1 MVELFEKFISL
12 LMPKVV
18 YGGLEISD
26 SAIRF
31 LSVKSKASFSMRL
44 PPGLIVNGMI
54 KDRNSVAS
62 ALKAIK
68 NRIEPRA
75 KKKVNIVFIV
85 PSGAIYTQTFQLP
98 YVAKETLE
106 SAVEFNLK
114 TLSPL
119 RQEASYS
126 DWQLI
131 GETSD
136 QFELLSA
143 FAPAAVIDEYVFAAA
158 EAGFKILAIEFPS
171 LSMARLIKAAGASV
185 DLGRPYIILNLF
197 SEGLDFMIMKNG
209 NLYFD
214 YFQPWKTDQNGARQ
228 IKWSDFQDTVM
239 REARRIFNYYNTHW
253 GKVEDFLLISPEF
266 YDRLSTLITTNFGL
280 KVQTLSLR
288 GYAGV
293 TAPWFVALGG
303 ALRLDTSRSRDEEIS
318 LMGTGVREQYF
329 REELLVL
336 VGLWRN
342 VIASVIVF
350 AITASLASVLIIG
363 RIQNSAETNWRDVSG
378 IGVDIETIN
387 RLKTEAEQFNRLVNL
402 IGEVR
407 TGRVDWVAIFDKILT
422 TAGPRVTIDHV
433 FIPSVN
439 NPIRISGTALN
450 EASVFELERNLA
462 AQTEF
467 ANVQLPIASVKR
479 TVAGRWAFEIT
490 FSLKEIFFL
499 K

>member
-1 MVELFEKFISL
+1 MIELFEKFISL
-12 LMPKVV
+12 LIPKVV
-18 YGGLEISD
+18 FGGLEISD

-31 LSVKSKASFSMRL
+31 VSIKSKASFSMRL
-44 PPGLIVNGMI
+44 PPGLIVNGRI
-54 KDRNSVAS
+54 KDRNSAAS

-68 NRIEPRA
+68 NQIEPQA
-75 KKKVNIVFIV
+75 KKKTNIVFVV
-85 PSGAIYTQTFQLP
+85 PSGAIYTQAFQLP
-98 YVAKETLE
+98 YVAKDTLE

-114 TLSPL
+114 MLSPL
-119 RQEASYS
+119 RQEAAYS

-136 QFELLSA
+136 QLEVLAA
-143 FAPAAVIDEYVFAAA
+143 FAPAAVIDEYVSAAT

-171 LSMARLIKAAGASV
+171 LSMVRLIKSAGAAV
-185 DLGRPYIILNLF
+185 DLSRPYIVLNLF

-228 IKWSDFQDTVM
+228 IKWSDFQETVV
-239 REARRIFNYYNTHW
+239 REVRRIFNYYNTHW

-266 YDRLSTLITTNFGL
+266 YDRLAALISGSFGL

-288 GYAGV
+288 GYGGV
-293 TAPWFVALGG
+293 TVPWFIALGG
-303 ALRLDTSRSRDEEIS
+303 ALRADISRSRDDEIS
-318 LMGTGVREQYF
+318 LMGTSVREQYF

-342 VIASVIVF
+342 ITAAVIAF
-350 AITASLASVLIIG
+350 AIIASLATLFIIG
-363 RIQNSAETNWRDVSG
+363 RVQNFAEANWRNASG
-378 IGVDIETIN
+378 IGIDTETVD
-387 RLKTEAEQFNRLVNL
+387 RLKMEAQQFNRLVNL

-407 TGRVDWVAIFDKILT
+407 AGRIDWVAIFDKLLKVG
-422 TAGPRVTIDHV
+422 GPRVIIERIS
-433 FIPSVN
+433 IPSVN
-439 NPIRISGTALN
+439 NPISISGTALN
-450 EASVFELERNLA
+450 ESSVFELERNLA

-467 ANVQLPIASVKR
+467 ANVQLPIASIKR

-490 FSLKEIFFL
+490 FSLKEVFFL